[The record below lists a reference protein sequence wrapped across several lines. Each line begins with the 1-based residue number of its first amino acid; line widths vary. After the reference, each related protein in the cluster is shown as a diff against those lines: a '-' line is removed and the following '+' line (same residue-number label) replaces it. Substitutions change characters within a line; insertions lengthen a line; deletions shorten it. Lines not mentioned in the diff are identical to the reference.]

1 MKLKKFFKWL
11 VVAMVLAAVV
21 GGVVWVGINW
31 DALMSKTTLV
41 SKEYAEEQYKQGFKD
56 GEKNEGSATVIDTL
70 NYQLRELTEDFQEI
84 SSELEATKA
93 QLVEKDKERDELLAQ
108 VEALQARVAELVT
121 EQARLIELLEACQS
135 GNETVY
141 VLNFYLDE
149 ANQDLFAT
157 KIVSESNPNDFTLDN
172 PADTVSHT
180 FKGWT
185 IGGQVVDLST
195 FQISGNMTFTAKFEE
210 REKTYVQF
218 VVSQDFST
226 KIEKEYYVGQLIDF
240 PQVDN
245 LVGWAKVYNRNENG
259 EIIGYYEHL
268 GEFDFESYVDISK
281 ERAEKIPYKHDIWPL
296 YHAVTKHDLA
306 QGVKTYELDYLTTDQ
321 EQITYDCDF
330 ISNGRFQTKITLYYT
345 QIVNGKAYKTIS
357 KTFTEQMTTQEFAN
371 RRYGIVNNQIV
382 SVDPMG
388 SEIPTAWLDMFIAYG
403 NITYGG
409 DTWQH
414 INRDWTLTKVEYEVN
429 AIY

>member
-11 VVAMVLAAVV
+11 VVALVLAAIV
-21 GGVVWVGINW
+21 GFVVWVGINW
-31 DALMSKTTLV
+31 DALVSKTTLV
-41 SKEYAEEQYKQGFKD
+41 SEEYAEEQYKQGFKD

-180 FKGWT
+180 FEGWT

-195 FQISGNMTFTAKFEE
+195 FQITGNMAFTAKFEE
-210 REKTYVQF
+210 REKTYIQF

-245 LVGWAKVYNRNENG
+245 LVGWVKLYNRDENG
-259 EIIGYYEHL
+259 QIIGYYEHL
-268 GEFDFESYVDISK
+268 GEFDFEDYLDITK
-281 ERAEKIPYKHDIWPL
+281 ERAEKIPYKYDIWPL
-296 YHAVTKHDLA
+296 YHAVTKHNIA
-306 QGVKTYELDYLTTDQ
+306 QGVRNFPDDYLSLGSEEIKFDKVRETAQ
-321 EQITYDCDF
+321 FEVKF
-330 ISNGRFQTKITLYYT
+330 TLYYT
-345 QIVNGKAYKTIS
+345 QLVNGKPFKTIS
-357 KTFTEQMTTQEFAN
+357 KTFSKTFLSGAGVVITKI
-371 RRYGIVNNQIV
+371 GIKEGQIV
-382 SVDPMG
+382 EDNSADWYVDMWIT
-388 SEIPTAWLDMFIAYG
+388 SE
-403 NITYGG
+403 NILMSGA
-409 DTWQH
+409 TWQYT
-414 INRDWTLTKVEYEVN
+414 NRDWTLTKIEYEMIAN
-429 AIY
+429 Y